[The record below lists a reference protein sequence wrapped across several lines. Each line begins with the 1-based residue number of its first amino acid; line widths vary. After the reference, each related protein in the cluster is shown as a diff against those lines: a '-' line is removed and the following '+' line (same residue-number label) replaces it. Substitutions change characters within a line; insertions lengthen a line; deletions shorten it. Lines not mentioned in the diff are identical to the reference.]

1 MRAIV
6 KTPTQLERWPLLLQA
21 CRDSHLKDTQMAT
34 LFWQEGASVSSFLI
48 IQQHISLRNFSYN
61 TGNEA
66 LVVLVGVYAR
76 KSLPEIYFLVQ
87 STPPGFCRSLT
98 EVLKDKLGFKGFVI
112 SDWEA
117 LDRLSKPL
125 GSNYRLCVSTAVNA
139 GTDMVMVGQKH
150 REFVK
155 DLIFLAESGEIPM
168 TRIDDAVERI
178 LRVKFVAGLFEHPF
192 ADRSLL
198 DIVGSKVTFRISN
211 TVIESP
217 LVQLSWM
224 PLRKQ

>member
-1 MRAIV
+1 MEIIFLNIRV
-6 KTPTQLERWPLLLQA
+6 FLEA
-21 CRDSHLKDTQMAT
+21 
-34 LFWQEGASVSSFLI
+34 FFLS
-48 IQQHISLRNFSYN
+48 Q
-61 TGNEA
+61 
-66 LVVLVGVYAR
+66 
-76 KSLPEIYFLVQ
+76 
-87 STPPGFCRSLT
+87 
-98 EVLKDKLGFKGFVI
+98 GFVI

-139 GTDMVMVGQKH
+139 GTDMVEKTQVPVSLVKVYFLDLCPYFPTCKNMQVMVGQKH

-211 TVIESP
+211 T
-217 LVQLSWM
+217 
-224 PLRKQ
+224 